1 MSATTGTRVSVDEV
15 AASAAGGTLRF
26 LTCGSVD
33 DGKSTL
39 IGRLLHD
46 RKLLPDDQVAALARD
61 SARHGTAGKDLD
73 FALLVDGLA
82 AEREQGITIDVAWR
96 FFATPAR
103 RFIVAD
109 CPGHEQYTRNMASGA
124 ANADLAVVLVDARA
138 GILRQTRRHSF
149 IAALM
154 GIRHIVLAVNKID
167 LVDFDQTV
175 FDEIRREYLAAVAGL
190 EFATIQAIPLSAR
203 HGDNVAQTSARTPW
217 YRGPSLIAHLESLDL
232 SAPVDAGPFCLP
244 VQYVNRPHADFRGYC
259 GTIAAGQVRVGD
271 RLMVAGGSLDATV
284 SEVIAHGRTVDVAGR
299 GDAVTLRIAEQRDIS
314 RGDVLCAAD
323 APART
328 AEQFEAHLLWL
339 SETPLFPGRSYLF
352 KLGTRTIPGSISRLR
367 HRVEIDSFESV
378 PAERLGMNDVGM
390 VAVALSTSVPLAR
403 FAESQDLGGFV
414 VIDRLTNATIGVGM
428 VREIATAAP
437 AIVWHEMSI
446 DKAARAALKG
456 QRPAALWFTG
466 LSGSGKSS
474 IANLVE
480 RKLHAAGYHS
490 FILDGDNVR
499 HGLNRDLGFSEA
511 DRVENIRRAAEAARL
526 MTEAGLIVLV
536 SFISPYRSDRAAAR
550 ERFEAGEFIEVF
562 IDTPVEECIRRDPKG
577 LYKRAIAGEIK
588 NFTGVSA
595 PYEAPEHPEIRL
607 RTAEKSADALAD
619 DVIAHLRAN
628 GFIR

>member
-499 HGLNRDLGFSEA
+499 HGINRDLGFSEA

-550 ERFEAGEFIEVF
+550 ERFEDGEFIEVC